1 MREDQALEIAEIFR
15 LLGDSTRLRIVVCC
29 LNRPKN
35 VAAIAAA
42 VGASPSL
49 VSHHL
54 RLLRSCRLVRA
65 DRHGRRVFYTAAD
78 AHVRCIVND
87 MIDHAAETEGASHHI
102 HPDNEA
108 A

>member
-1 MREDQALEIAEIFR
+1 MRADQALEIAEIFR
-15 LLGDSTRLRIVVCC
+15 LLGDPTRLRIVACC

-54 RLLRSCRLVRA
+54 RLLRAGRLVGAER
-65 DRHGRRVFYTAAD
+65 RGRQVFYGAAD
-78 AHVRCIVND
+78 EHVRCIVND
-87 MIDHAAETEGASHHI
+87 MIDHAAETEGAVHRHAN
-102 HPDNEA
+102 DEEVA
-108 A
+108 